1 MKNSQLLQEDR
12 LADQKDET
20 LTKKKNIIFGR
31 DPEIAEKNA
40 KYNRKIIHRG
50 RLTAGI
56 AAAATIGGIGA
67 LVNHKIN
74 KSVKQINRK
83 LVTNS
88 TLAALGAGIGI
99 KALLKYLR
107 KKKEQ

>member
-1 MKNSQLLQEDR
+1 MKR
-12 LADQKDET
+12 LTQ
-20 LTKKKNIIFGR
+20 KKNIIFGR

-56 AAAATIGGIGA
+56 AGAATIGGIGA

-88 TLAALGAGIGI
+88 ALAALGAGIGV

-107 KKKEQ
+107 KKKVQE